1 MSNIEQRIIENEIEK
16 SLGNDF
22 SIEKAFDTLD
32 IIKGKRAQLGE
43 IREWRGGKFRRTTNG
58 WERIKESGKDS
69 RGSRDNG
76 INDDL
81 QVNHDTTASKKGED
95 PMKVPEGVDQAQYK
109 DIVSDQS
116 DRPSIHFLTIDGK
129 EWKVNREID
138 RSGGQFTPYYVFE
151 GGDGKKYWD
160 LNAGIRAHRSSSKP
174 TNVKGTIEGWEDRG
188 FGMYRKKYKN
198 SPIESLL
205 IKNNIDYDG
214 DYPRKYYEVTTGT
227 MQLPNERDAKS
238 FYEKIDKLTSQRFS
252 SKEEAAQAA
261 DDFMKQFTK

>member
-58 WERIKESGKDS
+58 WERIKESDKDS

-81 QVNHDTTASKKGED
+81 QVNHDTTASKKGEN
-95 PMKVPEGVDQAQYK
+95 PMKIPEGVKRVQYENIIL
-109 DIVSDQS
+109 DRL
-116 DRPSIHFLTIDGK
+116 DRPSIHPLTIDGK
-129 EWKVNREID
+129 EWRVNREID
-138 RSGGQFTPYYVFE
+138 RSGDQWTPYYVFE

-160 LNAGIRAHRSSSKP
+160 LNAGIRAHRSSSSNSNKKINK
-174 TNVKGTIEGWEDRG
+174 TSKGK
-188 FGMYRKKYKN
+188 KKYGDMNVEEAKKELLGKDLTITD
-198 SPIESLL
+198 IE
-205 IKNNIDYDG
+205 
-214 DYPRKYYEVTTGT
+214 TGKT
-227 MQLPNERDAKS
+227 RT
-238 FYEKIDKLTSQRFS
+238 EKITSILEGNVRGHETVMARVEGGGTYPIKHIDTGKEWKAWKLNLN
-252 SKEEAAQAA
+252 K
-261 DDFMKQFTK
+261 